1 MAALLQTLLT
11 DAARRF
17 PDRVAVLADA
27 PLTYAALER
36 AAGAFARRLAAAG
49 VTGGRVGL
57 LLPNLPLFPAVLH
70 GILRRGASA
79 VMLNPLYSSREV
91 AEYLRDSTT
100 RVVVTTAKLA
110 SMLPEGVLIVTVDDE
125 WTGDRTEV
133 GTEVPPA
140 PAPEAD
146 DEAVV
151 IYTAAMG
158 GWARGA
164 RLTHRSLGANLRS
177 TVEAMQVTADDRV
190 LALLPLIHA
199 FGLTVAMNAPLAVG
213 AVVIPVE
220 RFHPVRVLDALA
232 ATRATVISGVPAMF
246 VAIVAAA
253 ERRGVPDH
261 ALRLVIC
268 GGAPLPPG
276 LAERWESLFG
286 VPLRE
291 GYGLTEGSPV
301 CLFSRTDR
309 PNRPGTL
316 GYPFPGV
323 DVTVRSGDGSVLPAG
338 ETGEICVEGENVFAG
353 YVREDGRD
361 PRDFHDGAFRTG
373 DAGVMEVDGAVRFAG
388 FLKPMFTRSGFNIY
402 PRELERV
409 ICEDP
414 RIARAEVRAIPD
426 ALKENEIA
434 LVVTPVA
441 GADLDE
447 AAVRE
452 ICLDCLA
459 QYKQPATITLRSA
472 DG

>member
-1 MAALLQTLLT
+1 MAELLQTLLAE
-11 DAARRF
+11 AARRF
-17 PDRVAVLADA
+17 PDRIAVVADT
-27 PLTYAALER
+27 PLTYAELDR
-36 AAGAFARRLAAAG
+36 AADAFARRLAAAG
-49 VTGGRVGL
+49 VAGGRVGL
-57 LLPNLPLFPAVLH
+57 LLPNLPLFPAALH
-70 GILRRGASA
+70 GTLRRGASA

-91 AEYLRDSTT
+91 AEYLRDSAA
-100 RVVVTTAKLA
+100 RVVVTTERLA
-110 SMLPEGVLIVTVDDE
+110 AMLPQGVQVVVVDDASA
-125 WTGDRTEV
+125 EV
-133 GTEVPPA
+133 DDGVGGAMDVASTPA
-140 PAPEAD
+140 PD

-151 IYTAAMG
+151 IYTAAME

-177 TVEAMQVTADDRV
+177 TVEAMQLTPDDRV
-190 LALLPLIHA
+190 MALLPFIHA
-199 FGLTVAMNAPLAVG
+199 FGLTVTHNAPLSAG
-213 AVVIPVE
+213 AAVIPVE
-220 RFHPVRVLDALA
+220 RFHPVRLLDALA

-246 VAIVAAA
+246 VAMLAAA
-253 ERRGVPDH
+253 ERRGVPEH

-268 GGAPLPPG
+268 GGAPPPPG
-276 LAERWESLFG
+276 LAERWEALFG
-286 VPLRE
+286 VALRE

-323 DVTVRSGDGSVLPAG
+323 DVTVRSGDASVLPNG

-353 YVREDGRD
+353 YVGEDGRN
-361 PRDFHDGAFRTG
+361 PNDFHGGAFRTG
-373 DAGVMEVDGAVRFAG
+373 DAGVVEPDGAVRFAG

-409 ICEDP
+409 ICEDD
-414 RIARAEVRAIPD
+414 RIARVEVSPIPD
-426 ALKENEIA
+426 AVKENEIA
-434 LVVTPVA
+434 LTVTPVA

-447 AAVRE
+447 DAVRE

-459 QYKQPATITLRSA
+459 QYKQPATITLLPA